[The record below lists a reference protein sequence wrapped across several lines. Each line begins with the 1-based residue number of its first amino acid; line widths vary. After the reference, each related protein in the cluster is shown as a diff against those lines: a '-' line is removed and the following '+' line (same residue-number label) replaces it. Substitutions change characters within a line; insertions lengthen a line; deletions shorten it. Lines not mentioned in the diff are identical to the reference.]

1 MGEIR
6 GPVVC
11 YSDDEIAGKTDSED
25 EGEKP
30 FSTKKQRKLNWLTVA
45 ELKQLMFKL
54 KVVEWTDVSLDVSAA
69 DPRLSLHL
77 KCYRNTIPIPAK
89 GVPNVII
96 YRESAVLKNLLS
108 KSLLRLL
115 TQALQLSAMPSKKK
129 M

>member
-6 GPVVC
+6 GPIIC
-11 YSDDEIAGKTDSED
+11 YSDNEITGKTDSED

-54 KVVEWTDVSLDVSAA
+54 EVIKWTDVSLDVSAT

-77 KCYRNTIPIPAK
+77 KCYCNTIPIRAE

-96 YRESAVLKNLLS
+96 YRE
-108 KSLLRLL
+108 
-115 TQALQLSAMPSKKK
+115 TWY
-129 M
+129 